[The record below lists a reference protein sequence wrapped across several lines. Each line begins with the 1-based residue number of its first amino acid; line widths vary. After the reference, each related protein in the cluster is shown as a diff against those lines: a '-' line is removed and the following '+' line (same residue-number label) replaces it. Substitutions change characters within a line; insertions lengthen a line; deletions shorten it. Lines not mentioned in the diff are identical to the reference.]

1 MAVINKQIRLKK
13 SIHEVVHDNPLII
26 RIESFSGEFVEPEDA
41 EAMRDANVALSDGN
55 PYYVLLDTSKGYASA
70 TPEAN
75 KIFAEKKYSENRK
88 AVAIIAKSLASKIVS
103 NFFIRFN
110 KPQSPTRVF
119 INEQEAM
126 DWLLSFSR

>member
-1 MAVINKQIRLKK
+1 MVVLKQQIRLKK
-13 SIHEVVHDNPLII
+13 SVHEVVHQNPLII
-26 RIESFSGEFVEPEDA
+26 RIESTEGEFVELEDA
-41 EAMRDANVALSDGN
+41 EGMRDANVALSGGE

-88 AVAIIAKSLASKIVS
+88 AIAIIAKSLASKIVS

-119 INEQEAM
+119 LNEQEAM
-126 DWLLSFSR
+126 QWLINLPK